1 MPEISK
7 EKYSEGRINNIYN
20 MLSDFSE
27 RNQPKDYKIK
37 VDDMEVVHRTN
48 DISLFNLYENIVN
61 EHTRRIEIFIFL
73 GKSMHCSR
81 YLLLMKEWE
90 QEKGMSLEKLNETIQ
105 NALAKERQRLE
116 QEQQKEHYAKL
127 EKENSD
133 LKEILGRQDSIIKH
147 LEEEI
152 NKSGKDRSIENSFQQ
167 LINGLIPG
175 NAPPVTGIY
184 QPIQKDTKVTNQ
196 ELNGDETSEENY
208 RKVLDKSG
216 YSKQESDDLIF
227 VAHLRTA
234 FGEHLPRILNVLDK
248 LRLNIDKLELVENI
262 LNKEVKKE
270 GI

>member
-7 EKYSEGRINNIYN
+7 EKYSEGRITNIYN

-27 RNQPKDYKIK
+27 RDQPKDYKIK

-81 YLLLMKEWE
+81 YLLLLKDWE
-90 QEKGMSLEKLNETIQ
+90 QEKGMSLEEVNEIIQ
-105 NALAKERQRLE
+105 KKMADERQRFE
-116 QEQQKEHYAKL
+116 QEQQKEYYAKI
-127 EKENSD
+127 ERENTD
-133 LKEILGRQDSIIKH
+133 LKEMLGRQDSIIKH
-147 LEEEI
+147 LEREI
-152 NKSGKDRSIENSFQQ
+152 SKSEKDRSIENSFQQ
-167 LINGLIPG
+167 LISGLIPG
-175 NAPPVTGIY
+175 NSPPGTGINEPVT
-184 QPIQKDTKVTNQ
+184 KDTEVTNQ
-196 ELNGDETSEENY
+196 DLNKNEITEENY
-208 RKVLDKSG
+208 KETLAKAG
-216 YSKQESDDLIF
+216 YSEQESADLLF

-234 FGEHLPRILNVLDK
+234 FREHLPRILNVLDK

-262 LNKEVKKE
+262 INKEAKKE